1 MTVVSEDEP
10 IILYIDG
17 NGDFSNESIESI
29 VILNRSESPSYAI
42 QNGFITDTWV
52 DIYFDTDVPMTI
64 TGQITNLEEDQIEVK
79 SVDGDIFYIDF
90 AYRGI
95 PLDIPIKTITKR
107 NAPTSDL
114 LRDTDPNKISLER
127 KEEEGVEETKGVDAE
142 DSITE
147 DSIKKDDEEGTE
159 ETKGQQGEEEVMP
172 TTEENNTEEVFKKKI
187 TKLIMTAD
195 ELKFG
200 EDLDEISELVD
211 LPESQQRYGIE
222 KQTTDMLDDLLASIP
237 NANAHPM
244 S

>member
-1 MTVVSEDEP
+1 MVDYIDDTQLTVVSEDEP

-17 NGDFSNESIESI
+17 NGNFSNESIESI

-114 LRDTDPNKISLER
+114 PRDTETDKISLER
-127 KEEEGVEETKGVDAE
+127 KEEGVEETKGVDAE

-147 DSIKKDDEEGTE
+147 DSIKEDDEEGT
-159 ETKGQQGEEEVMP
+159 
-172 TTEENNTEEVFKKKI
+172 KKQKVS
-187 TKLIMTAD
+187 KV
-195 ELKFG
+195 KK
-200 EDLDEISELVD
+200 
-211 LPESQQRYGIE
+211 R
-222 KQTTDMLDDLLASIP
+222 
-237 NANAHPM
+237 
-244 S
+244 